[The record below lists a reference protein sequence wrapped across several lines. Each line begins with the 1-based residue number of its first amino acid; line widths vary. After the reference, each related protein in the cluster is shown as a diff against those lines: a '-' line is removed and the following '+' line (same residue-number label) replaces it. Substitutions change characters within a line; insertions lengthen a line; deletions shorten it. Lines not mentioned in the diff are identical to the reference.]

1 LWNRRANDVSPNR
14 VIIVTIKNSSG
25 VIVISIGNLFF
36 LDRAVKTNKKGFII
50 LWATICHV
58 GAYLCIP
65 LIGYYGLNYSSA
77 SLLQRKATRAQ
88 SLLVRNALE

>member
-14 VIIVTIKNSSG
+14 VIFVTIKNSSG

-65 LIGYYGLNYSSA
+65 LIGYYGWEILKHPLYRFVSNH
-77 SLLQRKATRAQ
+77 TRFKD
-88 SLLVRNALE
+88 